1 MPLPAFAEKPVQEAE
16 GHVLNAVL
24 PAPSVVAAGSF
35 RERPECMDFGQAQL
49 EQLEVEAIHR
59 SQRFPDSTEELLP
72 LPLPSVSGLNC
83 PLCHKTFEDPV
94 MTVDGHTF
102 CRRCIQDFFMQHAS
116 KSGAAPLPN
125 SPVSG
130 QPLLSKLLMP
140 NLAVGKVLTSIRENV
155 RPAWIQVEQEREALR
170 FELQQRSAELLQAYI
185 AKALL
190 LRKCPTEDFVF
201 AGSFTPV
208 CLSSPPRESCD
219 VPKGCAK
226 DKDEK
231 ENDDKKTKAVVL
243 RPQTGKK
250 KEEKEDQ
257 RPKPEKIDNGEE
269 CAPECPEGSQPNV
282 AHLFC
287 AFGQLSPANYSC
299 VPSWEPE
306 DMSACNM
313 SSGCV
318 SRTVRN
324 TSCQRWDV
332 SRPHAFGDPAEVLTP
347 AHNFC
352 GTPMVGD
359 GYGPHGSRLPWCF
372 TNDPGMEWDFCL
384 EPCTEGPWKD
394 RSSHVN
400 GFSSD
405 FAWTCRDYVSRELC
419 TLDGG
424 YGPGWSADAAGKTRH
439 GTFEDYR
446 FMGLTAVDACCGCGG
461 GNRNPGICEDNSH
474 FQDDIGSCAARSIHR
489 IGCDDDWV
497 RWYCPRACGLC
508 SVRTVPHH
516 ELKDRCED
524 DEYNQ
529 LSCDLFAVPTA
540 GDKCSFE
547 SLTSELRN
555 VLGEK
560 APASFSESLL
570 ESIRKYCP
578 FSCRDCRKCEPGYFM
593 DASKRSYDPEICQ
606 AKVSC
611 GLQARLA
618 LLVPPTAQLA
628 RLGIYANLAPQ
639 ALTPT
644 VPCSN
649 VCHAPRALQ
658 PSLGAQNVRCVH
670 RDGTAAREATG
681 AMHANLVGLRPRM
694 DLRFV
699 NGATLAT
706 TVMLGSQC
714 VERPTFASIAF
725 IFTCDFQGILH
736 AVTDV
741 KFVKMGT
748 PSFVDPLIRSNA
760 SIMVAILGGMAVSC
774 LQSLNI
780 YRQLEIDWFEPM
792 RSILNAMSV
801 LSFDLDILNGGCILG
816 HDEVRKYTLQQCA
829 VLVIIPLVLITL
841 FCKKRFVA
849 TQVRVQFCNTVGTF
863 LQVAFISLVINSVI
877 PLRCFDHPTSG
888 SSVSSMPSILCFAEE
903 GDHMLLLLAGLL
915 SFLLLPCPFLAVSCW
930 ATWVYPAKLTDKSP
944 AGRNFQLSTQFLFS
958 RFTPAAHYY
967 CIVSLAKNCL
977 LAFVPVIFQRGVA
990 LQSCLLGFA
999 IVLFM
1004 MHQLQLHPWKSNIA
1018 NQMDGFCSA
1027 SLLLLLL
1034 CGTLASPTD
1043 ASTIRE
1049 PAASIGASESEV
1061 AIALVLGV
1069 FLTVGLG
1076 YSIYRTHVAYTS
1088 CLVRS
1093 AASQVPGKHYKWFI
1107 CHHKADASAQA
1118 RLLKVLLQ
1126 AKNSYGN
1133 VFIDSDNLV
1142 DLDTL
1147 FNVVKVQVETL
1158 VVYMTRD
1165 ILTRPWCVG
1174 EIVTAFRSSTVQ
1186 VVRVKTCSYSVPS
1199 DEKLN
1204 DLEYLQSY
1212 IDMRGCN
1219 LARYF
1224 IRMEDV
1230 RDAFANLLRP
1240 STPCV
1245 EFNDFLVGTHRF
1257 DKLAEELTELS
1268 FQRSKGKQKAAFP
1281 KDEGNPDV
1289 ESDDTADLVVISSEP
1304 GNDEATAAASILCRK
1319 MNAGVAA
1326 CGTSAICLVDSGR
1339 NQFHMANCVARCR
1352 ALVVLLSFGSLSSIF
1367 QLHAIVEL
1375 MLQLDELGSE
1385 SKNKPAIIPVNL
1397 PEFQFPQA
1405 AYYEEQLPVI
1415 WGEADLQ
1422 KAAEKIKSFFRFIT
1436 INLPI
1441 HASDLLI
1448 ETQCLEV
1455 LKRIPEESSA
1465 SHSAHREPLMQDLA
1479 GVIASNRGHFHL
1491 LRHGGDVAD
1500 RDLCNGAFKPLVS
1513 LGRTSNGSSESTRLE
1528 VIGPDDAGI
1537 KLTSSGKCEGKA
1549 HPVND
1554 AQSPSVCSGCSYVVE
1569 LAALDASIRLT
1580 NSDSYSYNSSGDESS
1595 SAPSMRPMR
1604 DLVRLAKAGDLRHV
1618 REMLA
1623 RANPREVA
1631 TLGTEALHAACS
1643 EGHQEIVK
1651 MLCAANTKLNAK
1663 DQNGLT
1669 PLHVAAFRGDDAV
1682 VQILCKAKADVHA
1695 VDEEGWT
1702 PLYVVASFSG
1712 QVDVARS
1719 LLRAKSDV
1727 KFKSANGTSVAAA
1740 AQQKG
1745 FGDLLQLLKS
1755 QSKASCRKGRYV
1767 LAGEFMH
1774 CFRLQWGDSQ
1784 AQSHEYSESLPEDL
1798 RSSLAVL
1805 DPCSRESVEAVRPW
1819 IEGREPRPWERTP
1832 GLQDL
1837 RNTGGRVDGACRS
1850 FSECKFEKALCSK
1863 EKWLAKEEARHRA
1876 LWKKQMHYEEMRA
1889 KHENKETARRDWQ
1902 ENFTAQKKAEIQ
1914 IRMQTICGR
1923 RQQAQQFIRAQTE
1936 EQIASAEAKA
1946 IAAVSKSEYIARQ
1959 RADEEALN
1967 QEIASHRDARIANN
1981 IYKASLLQTERAK
1994 RRLLQQEMTAQR
2006 RMMVEQEAV
2015 HQRAASAERRRA
2027 RSDYM
2032 DARLRAHS
2040 EQLEG
2045 KRQEKE
2051 ARLAHKRQQV
2061 EARHQRHEEIMERM
2075 RKLDMQHHQTSSLL
2089 RELTWQAAVSNSQ
2102 DRLLHELTA
2111 VVPRVA
2117 SAPTTP
2123 RSPGG
2128 FTTSPESQSWHTPR
2142 RVSADRLVPATP
2154 GSPAMLSR
2162 RDISPPG
2169 SQCQNTP
2176 RRANAD
2182 RSVPETPSS
2191 PGRFTRPS
2199 PRNISS
2205 PASQPGDLLRTVNA
2219 DRLIPR
2225 PLCSTMQTAAKPNL
2239 WLFTPGVQPPPPPSP
2254 PAVAQ
2259 VNVGSLARILWSPLH
2274 GPGRQP
2280 VGIGSVTS
2288 SSSIGPLSSFNG
2300 GVDGCAVLHG
2310 IVSG

>member
-1 MPLPAFAEKPVQEAE
+1 MSISLLFCKRYSGE
-16 GHVLNAVL
+16 G
-24 PAPSVVAAGSF
+24 SD
-35 RERPECMDFGQAQL
+35 R
-49 EQLEVEAIHR
+49 
-59 SQRFPDSTEELLP
+59 
-72 LPLPSVSGLNC
+72 
-83 PLCHKTFEDPV
+83 CHACEP
-94 MTVDGHTF
+94 G
-102 CRRCIQDFFMQHAS
+102 R
-116 KSGAAPLPN
+116 AAPENGSEVCEWCNAGNYSDEPGSSVCKSCDNGTTSDGRGSSALADCKCPQGTCFDIHISSCATCPAGMSCAWACN
-125 SPVSG
+125 
-130 QPLLSKLLMP
+130 LS
-140 NLAVGKVLTSIRENV
+140 AFGSREGE
-155 RPAWIQVEQEREALR
+155 P
-170 FELQQRSAELLQAYI
+170 LLQAGFMTLQAGDPLRVFRCRS
-185 AKALL
+185 AKACPGGRNGSCSEGHDAQAVACGRCVSGYSPRSDGCKVCEDGDSLPLL
-190 LRKCPTEDFVF
+190 LVLCGTS
-201 AGSFTPV
+201 A
-208 CLSSPPRESCD
+208 L
-219 VPKGCAK
+219 
-226 DKDEK
+226 
-231 ENDDKKTKAVVL
+231 VVL
-243 RPQTGKK
+243 T
-250 KEEKEDQ
+250 
-257 RPKPEKIDNGEE
+257 
-269 CAPECPEGSQPNV
+269 
-282 AHLFC
+282 
-287 AFGQLSPANYSC
+287 
-299 VPSWEPE
+299 
-306 DMSACNM
+306 
-313 SSGCV
+313 
-318 SRTVRN
+318 
-324 TSCQRWDV
+324 
-332 SRPHAFGDPAEVLTP
+332 
-347 AHNFC
+347 
-352 GTPMVGD
+352 
-359 GYGPHGSRLPWCF
+359 
-372 TNDPGMEWDFCL
+372 
-384 EPCTEGPWKD
+384 
-394 RSSHVN
+394 
-400 GFSSD
+400 
-405 FAWTCRDYVSRELC
+405 
-419 TLDGG
+419 TLVIN
-424 YGPGWSADAAGKTRH
+424 K
-439 GTFEDYR
+439 
-446 FMGLTAVDACCGCGG
+446 
-461 GNRNPGICEDNSH
+461 
-474 FQDDIGSCAARSIHR
+474 
-489 IGCDDDWV
+489 
-497 RWYCPRACGLC
+497 
-508 SVRTVPHH
+508 
-516 ELKDRCED
+516 
-524 DEYNQ
+524 
-529 LSCDLFAVPTA
+529 
-540 GDKCSFE
+540 
-547 SLTSELRN
+547 
-555 VLGEK
+555 
-560 APASFSESLL
+560 
-570 ESIRKYCP
+570 
-578 FSCRDCRKCEPGYFM
+578 
-593 DASKRSYDPEICQ
+593 
-606 AKVSC
+606 
-611 GLQARLA
+611 
-618 LLVPPTAQLA
+618 
-628 RLGIYANLAPQ
+628 
-639 ALTPT
+639 
-644 VPCSN
+644 
-649 VCHAPRALQ
+649 
-658 PSLGAQNVRCVH
+658 
-670 RDGTAAREATG
+670 
-681 AMHANLVGLRPRM
+681 
-694 DLRFV
+694 
-699 NGATLAT
+699 
-706 TVMLGSQC
+706 
-714 VERPTFASIAF
+714 
-725 IFTCDFQGILH
+725 
-736 AVTDV
+736 
-741 KFVKMGT
+741 
-748 PSFVDPLIRSNA
+748 DPLIRSNA

-1004 MHQLQLHPWKSNIA
+1004 MHQLQLHPWKSYIA

-1043 ASTIRE
+1043 ASTIRDL
-1049 PAASIGASESEV
+1049 SIVGT

-1076 YSIYRTHVAYTS
+1076 YSIYRT
-1088 CLVRS
+1088 C
-1093 AASQVPGKHYKWFI
+1093 VPGKHYKWFI

-1405 AYYEEQLPVI
+1405 TYYEEQLPVI

-1465 SHSAHREPLMQDLA
+1465 SHSVHREPLMQDLA

-1491 LRHGGDVAD
+1491 LRNGGDVAD

-1784 AQSHEYSESLPEDL
+1784 AQSHEYSESLPKDL

-1805 DPCSRESVEAVRPW
+1805 DPCSRESAEAVRPW

-1832 GLQDL
+1832 GLQNL

-1946 IAAVSKSEYIARQ
+1946 IVAVSKSEYIARQ

-1967 QEIASHRDARIANN
+1967 QEIASFRDARIANN

-2199 PRNISS
+2199 PRDISS
-2205 PASQPGDLLRTVNA
+2205 PASQTGDLLRTVNA

-2225 PLCSTMQTAAKPNL
+2225 PLCSTMQT
-2239 WLFTPGVQPPPPPSP
+2239 
-2254 PAVAQ
+2254 

-2280 VGIGSVTS
+2280 IGSVTS
-2288 SSSIGPLSSFNG
+2288 SSSIGSLSSFNG